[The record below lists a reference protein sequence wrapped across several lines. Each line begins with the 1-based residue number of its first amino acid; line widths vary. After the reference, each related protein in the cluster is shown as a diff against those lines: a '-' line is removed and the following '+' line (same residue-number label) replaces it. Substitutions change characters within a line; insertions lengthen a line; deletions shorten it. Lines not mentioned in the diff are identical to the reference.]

1 MTSAVSLTVKAL
13 LAASGVT
20 GVVSTRVRPFP
31 LPQGDSLPA
40 IAVAMSS
47 EADEYTLQGASQYP
61 EATVQ
66 IHCIAAGPAG
76 GSTAIELGER
86 VKEALRDLLYTS
98 SDSPPVRASFQK
110 EPVDFTDFADDLSTY
125 RRVMSFTVR
134 WR

>member
-1 MTSAVSLTVKAL
+1 MTSAVSLTAKAL
-13 LAASGVT
+13 LAAPGVT
-20 GVVSTRVRPFP
+20 DVVSTRVRPFP
-31 LPQGDSLPA
+31 LPQGESLPA

-47 EADEYTLQGASQYP
+47 ESDEYTLHGASQYP

-66 IHCIAAGPAG
+66 IHCIAAGNTGA
-76 GSTAIELGER
+76 STSVELGER

-98 SDSPPVRASFQK
+98 SDSPPVKASFQK
-110 EPVDFTDFADDLSTY
+110 DPIDFTDFADDLSTY